1 MKKLFLVICAG
12 ALLLAGCSKSGN
24 GGLVDNIVK
33 NASEKVGD
41 SFEIVKSTV
50 SKVLDDFKSLTEAE
64 VSDFISEDNLDKFI
78 SYASEDPSLSD
89 RIIIAKV
96 KEGKME
102 DVKKE
107 LAENLKNLSETYKSY
122 APNIAKD
129 LDNAFIFDIGDVI
142 VVAIGDLKAKV
153 SGSMQK

>member
-12 ALLLAGCSKSGN
+12 ALLLAGCSKPKN
-24 GGLVDNIVK
+24 GGLFDIVK
-33 NASEKVGD
+33 NATDKAGD
-41 SFEIVKSTV
+41 SFEIIKSTM

-107 LAENLKNLSETYKSY
+107 LAENIKNLSETYKSY

-129 LDNAFIFDIGDVI
+129 LDNAFIFDIDDVI
-142 VVAIGDLKAKV
+142 FVAIGDLKAKV

>member
-24 GGLVDNIVK
+24 GGIFDIVK
-33 NASEKVGD
+33 NATDKAGD
-41 SFEIVKSTV
+41 SYEIIKSTM

-107 LAENLKNLSETYKSY
+107 LQENLKNLSETYKSY

-129 LDNAFIFDIGDVI
+129 LDNAFIFNIDDVI
-142 VVAIGDLKAKV
+142 FVAIGDLKAKV